1 MNYKNPNI
9 AAEICCNH
17 QGDMEIAKQMIKVA
31 ADEMQLLQ
39 NFRKEIIKSFL
50 LRSNLMLLTQI
61 KCIHLESLMVYIE
74 NS

>member
-17 QGDMEIAKQMIKVA
+17 QGDIEIAKQMIKVA
-31 ADEMQLLQ
+31 ADGMQLLQ

-50 LRSNLMLLTQI
+50 QRSNFTLLIQT
-61 KCIHLESLMVYIE
+61 KCIHLESLMVCIE